1 MWYGKQRLVRELE
14 QLLRDEGGGGHLLAV
29 GLLISVLDSRPP
41 DLAAAEA
48 FVTEQSARV
57 RVLAADMADPRHAV
71 AVLNQVFFQECAFQ
85 ASPSG
90 AYQPSYSDLSEV
102 LAQRVGIPIS
112 LAVFYL
118 EIGRQAGLPL
128 VGINFPG
135 HFLVGLES
143 GGQIQPIDVY
153 QGGQLLSEQECRQRL
168 EKLYGDTLRFE
179 RAMLQPATPRAIWVR
194 ILNNL
199 KGYFIQSGQENWAAE
214 MIDRILLIDPRRYT
228 EYRDRGLLHYHGGRS
243 QEAAADLQQY
253 LHFVPD
259 APDAAMIRALLAEIV
274 EERPPLH

>member
-14 QLLRDEGGGGHLLAV
+14 QLLRDESGGGHLLPV
-29 GLLISVLDSRPP
+29 GLLISVLDGRPP

-57 RVLAADMADPRHAV
+57 RALGADMADPRHAV
-71 AVLNQVFFQECAFQ
+71 EVLNQVFFQECAFQ

-118 EIGRQAGLPL
+118 EIGRRAGLPL

-168 EKLYGDTLRFE
+168 EKLYGDTLRFD

-259 APDAAMIRALLAEIV
+259 APDATMIRALLAEIV

>member
-14 QLLRDEGGGGHLLAV
+14 QLLRDGSGGGHLLAV
-29 GLLISVLDSRPP
+29 GLLISVLDNRPP

-48 FVTEQSARV
+48 FVTEQAARV
-57 RVLAADMADPRHAV
+57 CALGAGAGDPLRVLEA
-71 AVLNQVFFQECAFQ
+71 LNQVFFRDCAFQ

-118 EIGRQAGLPL
+118 EIGRRAGLPL

-168 EKLYGDTLRFE
+168 EKLYGDTLRFD